1 MVDCIC
7 LYFSVLIFGCF
18 FALTLAYQNIKINKM
33 KTKSILSKVAT
44 GVIAVFGFIALTLPV
59 SAQTPKGIKNI
70 VIVHGSFADASGWE
84 PVYDILTKD
93 GYKVTLVQNPTI
105 SLADDTAATNAA
117 IERMDGPVLLVGHS
131 WGGTVI
137 TQSGNEPQ
145 VKALVYV
152 CAFIPDSGES
162 TLDLASHAKPLP
174 VQGILNP
181 DAKGNVYLAE
191 ATFQQTFTPG
201 QTKEKSEFMYA
212 SQIPYTVKSFTDKV
226 TIAAWKNKPVYAI
239 KPSNDGTISPTLEDM
254 MYKRANAK
262 VTVIKGGHTLF
273 MDDPKAVVAVIED
286 AAKNN

>member
-1 MVDCIC
+1 M
-7 LYFSVLIFGCF
+7 FGSF
-18 FALTLAYQNIKINKM
+18 FALRMPNKNIKIIEM
-33 KTKSILSKVAT
+33 KAKFIFSKTRAGILVAL
-44 GVIAVFGFIALTLPV
+44 GLVISALPAL
-59 SAQTPKGIKNI
+59 AQTPKGLKNI

-84 PVYDILTKD
+84 PVYNILTKD

-191 ATFQQTFTPG
+191 STFQQTFTPG

-226 TIAAWKNKPVYAI
+226 TVAAWKHKPVYAI

-262 VTVIKGGHTLF
+262 ITIIKGGHTLF
-273 MDDPKAVVAVIED
+273 MDDPKAVVAVIE
-286 AAKNN
+286 AAATAN